1 MKRKRR
7 REIKKGPP
15 VQIATPV
22 ERRER
27 IAVLSGW
34 PGEHSRYLTV
44 IGIALIALCTVIIY
58 GQTVPV
64 PPIDYEDPF
73 YLVHSPY
80 VHVSAAF
87 AGMRSVW
94 NEPYFANFH
103 PVTTTTWLF
112 DRALADKS
120 KPFDGIPFRVAN
132 LLYAAAGASVLIAL
146 YRRLGIPRILAVL
159 GALVW
164 AVHPIHTEVVAWLS
178 ARKDLV
184 SLLFIVLSF
193 LSWIWARAAATPN
206 QWRLRHALTIVLVL
220 LAVLS
225 KPIAAIIPAL
235 FVAYEFCSASHAG
248 IWRWRWA
255 QRYRYPLLTRTV
267 ALTVIFVVVG
277 ALSTV
282 VFGRLLSI
290 EPMHGGWLIL
300 VPLGL
305 LLGILAVAPPVQ
317 ELAAFREGTA
327 TGIRVIAPPFVV
339 ISFVFGAGSAW
350 TFWAQRQV
358 GAIKGGLTWLPT
370 LNLTFDAMLAYAGKT
385 LVPASMS
392 AFYSWNEYPYV
403 SVKGLIGAALI
414 GAAVWTA
421 IGWAGSEDRNRRL
434 IALGIFWYLI
444 ALLPV
449 SNLVPTSTKM
459 ADRYLFVPSVGA
471 VLALLAIA
479 AQWGSTSRR
488 RQITL
493 CAAFVPIIGIYT
505 AWSYNHT
512 KVWCGKTVFWNGKP
526 QPDLSLWTDAVETD
540 PDNTHALTS
549 LALAYLHL
557 SPPDADKALEHLNR
571 ALQISQESQEK
582 IAGGKQLVL
591 TPLYEA
597 LGDGYFAR
605 AAQISADTVGSKAWP
620 QKKEA
625 YLESVKYYE
634 LASLAPSG
642 FASSD
647 ARILSRLAEACEGLA
662 AIYAQEL
669 TNTAPELRASLIRQR
684 DDLRGKSEQSM
695 RRAREVLTAGNVS
708 PIDTNFRMV
717 ALDQGNIIFNREVGA
732 SSKEEKAAYYHQAL
746 MHYQEA
752 GTLLPDD
759 PRPFLYQGLCYERL
773 TDIAQSP
780 VEKAQQFALAE
791 AALRK
796 AITLSVDSPDYSRA
810 LPYQALASLYV
821 HMNDYRSALDALKSA
836 RQADPAS
843 SDSAHLESEIES
855 IEHFLSAREPA
866 H

>member
-1 MKRKRR
+1 MKRKRG

-15 VQIATPV
+15 VQLPNPTERDKKIASLP
-22 ERRER
+22 
-27 IAVLSGW
+27 GW
-34 PGEHSRYLTV
+34 PGEQSRTLTV
-44 IGIALIALCTVIIY
+44 VGVALIALCTVIIY

-87 AGMRSVW
+87 AGLRSVW

-132 LLYAAAGASVLIAL
+132 LLYAAAGAALLIAL

-184 SLLFIVLSF
+184 SMLFIALSF
-193 LSWIWARAAATPN
+193 LSWVWARAAATPN
-206 QWRLRHALTIVLVL
+206 QWRLRYALTIVLVL
-220 LAVLS
+220 FAVLS
-225 KPIAAIIPAL
+225 KPIATIIPTL
-235 FVAYEFCSASHAG
+235 FVAYEFCSGPHAG

-255 QRYRYPLLTRTV
+255 QRSRYPLLTRTV
-267 ALTVIFVVVG
+267 ALTAIFVFVG
-277 ALSTV
+277 ALSTM
-282 VFGRLLSI
+282 VFDRLLSI

-305 LLGILAVAPPVQ
+305 LLGMLAAAPPAQ
-317 ELAAFREGTA
+317 ELAAFREGTT
-327 TGIRVIAPPFVV
+327 TGIRALAPPFIV

-358 GAIKGGLTWLPT
+358 GAIKGGLPWLPT
-370 LNLTFDAMLAYAGKT
+370 LNLTFDAMLSYAGKT
-385 LVPASMS
+385 LVPAYMS

-403 SVKGLIGAALI
+403 SVKGFLGAVLI

-421 IGWAGSEDRNRRL
+421 LRMAGSADRNRRL

-459 ADRYLFVPSVGA
+459 ADRYLFVPSIGA
-471 VLALLAIA
+471 VLALLALA

-488 RQITL
+488 RQIAL
-493 CAAFVPIIGIYT
+493 CAAFVPIIALYT

-512 KVWCGKTVFWNGKP
+512 KVWCGNTVFWNGKP

-557 SPPDADKALEHLNR
+557 SPPDADQALLHLNR

-582 IAGGKQLVL
+582 IAGGRQLVL
-591 TPLYEA
+591 TPVYEA
-597 LGDGYFAR
+597 LGDGYFAK
-605 AAQISADTVGSKAWP
+605 AAQITADTVDSKAWP

-625 YLESVKYYE
+625 YLESVRDYD
-634 LASLAPSG
+634 LASRAPSG

-669 TNTAPELRASLIRQR
+669 AIATPEQRTSLIRQR
-684 DDLRGKSEQSM
+684 DDLRSKSEESM
-695 RRAREVLTAGNVS
+695 RHAREVLTAGNVS
-708 PIDTNFRMV
+708 PVDTNFRMV

-746 MHYQEA
+746 LHYQEA

-773 TDIAQSP
+773 TDIAPSQQ
-780 VEKAQQFALAE
+780 EKAQQFALAE

-796 AITLSVDSPDYSRA
+796 ATTLSVDSPDYSRA

-836 RQADPAS
+836 RQADPSS
-843 SDSAHLESEIES
+843 SDSAHLASEIES
-855 IEHFLSAREPA
+855 IEQYLSGRQTA

>member
-1 MKRKRR
+1 MKRQRR

-15 VQIATPV
+15 VQFASPAEHHQKTAGLP
-22 ERRER
+22 
-27 IAVLSGW
+27 GW
-34 PGEHSRYLTV
+34 PGEQFRYLSV
-44 IGIALIALCTVIIY
+44 IGIALIALCIVLIY
-58 GQTVPV
+58 GQTIPV

-80 VHVSAAF
+80 VHVSAPF
-87 AGMRSVW
+87 DSLRSVW

-103 PVTTTTWLF
+103 PVTTTTWLL

-132 LLYAAAGASVLIAL
+132 LLYAVAGASVLIVL
-146 YRRLGIPRILAVL
+146 YRRLGIPRILAVI
-159 GALVW
+159 GALAW

-184 SLLFIVLSF
+184 SLLFILLSF
-193 LSWIWARAAATPN
+193 LSWVWALAAATPN
-206 QWRLRHALTIVLVL
+206 QWRLRHALSIILVL
-220 LAVLS
+220 LAILS

-235 FVAYEFCSASHAG
+235 FVAYEFCSSPHAG

-255 QRYRYPLLTRTV
+255 LRSREPLLTRTI
-267 ALTVIFVVVG
+267 AMTVIFVVVG
-277 ALSTV
+277 AISTL
-282 VFGRLLSI
+282 VFDRLLSL

-305 LLGILAVAPPVQ
+305 LLGMLMVAPPAQ
-317 ELAAFREGTA
+317 ELAAFREGTSIGLRA
-327 TGIRVIAPPFVV
+327 IAPPFIV

-370 LNLTFDAMLAYAGKT
+370 LNLTFDAMLAYTGKT
-385 LVPASMS
+385 LVPAYMS

-403 SVKGLIGAALI
+403 SVKGLLGAALI

-421 IGWAGSEDRNRRL
+421 MSFAGSADRNRRL
-434 IALGIFWYLI
+434 IALGIFWYVI
-444 ALLPV
+444 ALIPV

-488 RQITL
+488 RQVTL
-493 CAAFVPIIGIYT
+493 CAAFVAIIGVYT

-512 KVWCGKTVFWNGKP
+512 KVWSGKTVLWNGQP

-540 PDNTHALTS
+540 PDNTRALIS

-557 SPPDADKALEHLNR
+557 SPPDADKALVHLNH
-571 ALQISQESQEK
+571 ALQISEESQEK

-605 AAQISADTVGSKAWP
+605 AAQTTADTVGSQAWP

-625 YLESVKYYE
+625 YLESVKYYD
-634 LASLAPSG
+634 LATRAPSG

-647 ARILSRLAEACEGLA
+647 ARVLARLAESCEGLA

-669 TNTAPELRASLIRQR
+669 TAAAPELRTSLIHQR

-708 PIDTNFRMV
+708 PIDTNYRMV
-717 ALDQGNIIFNREVGA
+717 MLDQGNVIFNREVGA
-732 SSKEEKAAYYHQAL
+732 SSKEEKDAYYHQAL
-746 MHYQEA
+746 LQYQEA

-759 PRPFLYQGLCYERL
+759 PRPLLYQGLCYERL

-780 VEKAQQFALAE
+780 LEKAQQFALGE
-791 AALRK
+791 VALRK
-796 AITLSVDSPDYSRA
+796 AITLGADVPDYSLA

-855 IEHFLSAREPA
+855 IEHYLSGRETA